1 MKKILS
7 FTTSIA
13 IFLGITNA
21 CSPSEDKRTQPMKIT
36 YPKTPQVDV
45 ADTLYGEVIPDPYR
59 WLEDDLS
66 EETALWVKAQNEV
79 TFSYLENIPF
89 RSKLRKRLAELND
102 YEKITAPFKRGNNT
116 YYFRNDGLQNQSV
129 MYKIL
134 DNGEDEVYLDPN
146 TFSEEGTTSLA
157 GLHFTKDGAILA
169 YQISEGGSDWRKII
183 VIDAETKEQ
192 IGDTLT
198 GIKFSNVAWWGNKGF
213 FYSTYE
219 RGEGSELSAKT
230 ERHRLFYHELG
241 TPQSEDKVV
250 FDGPNG
256 ESRRYVSASIAEN
269 GRYLTMTAANS
280 TSGNELYIKDLSSD
294 KNPFVRIVDNMNNN
308 HSVVHIDIDTVYI
321 LTNLDAPNRRLV
333 RVDAKNATPENW
345 EDFIPESDM
354 PLNASSGAGKIFA
367 SYLKDATSQIIQYD
381 LKEGK
386 EWEVEL
392 PTVGTAGGFSA
403 RWDDEQ
409 IYYTFTNYVY
419 PSTIFKYDVN
429 TGESELYRKS
439 DVLFDPEAFESKQ
452 IFYTSK
458 DGTRIPMI
466 MTYKRGIALDGK
478 NPTIL
483 YGYGG
488 FNISLTP
495 SFNTNII
502 AWLENGGV
510 YAVANIRGGGE
521 YGRAWHDAGI
531 RTSKQN
537 VFDDFIAAAEYLIE
551 EGYTSSER
559 LAISGGSNGGLLVG
573 ACMTQRPDLFAV
585 ALPAVGVL
593 DMLRYHTFTAGA
605 GWAYDYGTVDDSEEM
620 FRYLLGYSPY
630 HNLKT
635 GQNYPATFI
644 TTADHDD
651 RVVPA
656 HSFKFASR
664 LQEVNDGPNPTLI
677 RIDVKAGHGAGKPTS
692 MILDEQADK
701 FAFTLWNMGI
711 KSLD

>member
-1 MKKILS
+1 MRKTIPSLAV
-7 FTTSIA
+7 I
-13 IFLGITNA
+13 LGITCA
-21 CSPSEDKRTQPMKIT
+21 CSTGEDQRTEPMKIA
-36 YPKTPQVDV
+36 YPETPTVDT
-45 ADTLYGEVIPDPYR
+45 ADTLHGEIIHDPYR

-66 EETALWVKAQNEV
+66 EETGLWVAAQNRV
-79 TFSYLENIPF
+79 TSSYLDNIPY
-89 RSKLRKRLAELND
+89 RSDIRKRLAELND
-102 YEKITAPFKRGNNT
+102 YEKISAPFSRGESS

-129 MYKIL
+129 LYKL
-134 DNGEDEVYLDPN
+134 NEEKDDEVYLDPN
-146 TFSEEGTTSLA
+146 TFTEDGTTSLA
-157 GLHFTKDGAILA
+157 GLHFTRDGAILA

-183 VIDAETKEQ
+183 VINAETKEQ

-219 RGEGSELSAKT
+219 QVGGSELSAKT
-230 ERHRLFYHELG
+230 DRHRLFYHELG
-241 TPQSEDKVV
+241 TAQSEDKVV
-250 FDGPNG
+250 FNGPND
-256 ESRRYVSASIAEN
+256 EARRYVSASMAEN
-269 GRYLTMTAANS
+269 GRYLVMSAANS
-280 TSGNELYIKDLSSD
+280 TSGNELYIKDMSND
-294 KNPFVRIVDNMNNN
+294 NNPFVPIINNMNNN

-333 RVDAKNATPENW
+333 RVDAHTPKTENW
-345 EDFIPESDM
+345 SNVIAESDM
-354 PLNASSGAGKIFA
+354 PLNVASGAGKLFA

-381 LKEGK
+381 IKKGK

-392 PTVGTAGGFSA
+392 PSVGTAGGFSG
-403 RWDDEQ
+403 RWDDEE
-409 IYYTFTNYVY
+409 IHYTFTNYVY
-419 PSTIFKYDVN
+419 PSTIFSYDTK
-429 TGESELYRKS
+429 TGASDLFRKS
-439 DVLFDPEAFESKQ
+439 EVLFDPEAFESKQ
-452 IFYTSK
+452 IFYNSK

-466 MTYKRGIALDGK
+466 MTHKRGLELNGS
-478 NPTIL
+478 NPTML

-531 RTSKQN
+531 RTDKQN
-537 VFDDFIAAAEYLIE
+537 VFDDFIAAAEYLID
-551 EGYTSSER
+551 EGYTKPNR

-605 GWAYDYGTVDDSEEM
+605 GWAYDYGTADDSEEM

-635 GQNYPATFI
+635 GKNYPATMV

-677 RIDVKAGHGAGKPTS
+677 RIDVKAGHGAGKPTA

-711 KSLD
+711 KSLK

>member
-1 MKKILS
+1 MTLPSI
-7 FTTSIA
+7 TSIA
-13 IFLGITNA
+13 VVIGITSA
-21 CSPSEDKRTQPMKIT
+21 CSPSEDKRTQPMKIA
-36 YPKTPQVDV
+36 YPETPQIDV
-45 ADTLYGEVIPDPYR
+45 ADTLYGEVIPDPFR

-79 TFSYLENIPF
+79 TFSYLENIPY
-89 RSKLRKRLAELND
+89 RSSLRKRLAELND
-102 YEKITAPFKRGNNT
+102 YEKISAPFKRGANT

-129 MYKIL
+129 LYKIL
-134 DNGEDEVYLDPN
+134 DNGKEEMYLDPN

-157 GLHFTKDGAILA
+157 GLHFTRDGAILA

-269 GRYLTMTAANS
+269 GRYLTVTAANS

-294 KNPFVRIVDNMNNN
+294 KNPFVRIIDNMDNN

-333 RVDAKNATPENW
+333 RVEAKNAGPENW
-345 EDFIPESDM
+345 VDFITESDM
-354 PLNASSGAGKIFA
+354 PLNVSSGAGKLFA

-429 TGESELYRKS
+429 SGESKLYRKS

-466 MTYKRGIALDGK
+466 MTYKQGIALDGN

-537 VFDDFIAAAEYLIE
+537 VFDDFIAAAEYLID
-551 EGYTSSER
+551 EGYTNSER

-605 GWAYDYGTVDDSEEM
+605 GWAYDYGTVEDSEEM

-630 HNLKT
+630 HNLKI
-635 GQNYPATFI
+635 GQNYPATLI

>member
-1 MKKILS
+1 MHKALP
-7 FTTSIA
+7 SIA
-13 IFLGITNA
+13 VVLVMTIA
-21 CSPSEDKRTQPMKIT
+21 CSPGEDKRTQPMKIA
-36 YPKTPQVDV
+36 YPETPQVEV
-45 ADTLYGEVIPDPYR
+45 ADTLYGEIISDPYR

-79 TFSYLENIPF
+79 TFSYLENIPY
-89 RSKLRKRLAELND
+89 RSTLRKRLAELND
-102 YEKITAPFKRGNNT
+102 YEKISAPFKRGKNT

-134 DNGEDEVYLDPN
+134 DNGKEEVYLDPN

-241 TPQSEDKVV
+241 TPQSADKVV
-250 FDGPNG
+250 FDGPDG

-294 KNPFVRIVDNMNNN
+294 KNPFVRIVDNMDNN
-308 HSVVHIDIDTVYI
+308 HSVVHVDIDTLYI

-333 RVDAKNATPENW
+333 RVEAKNASPENW
-345 EDFIPESDM
+345 EDFISETEM
-354 PLNASSGAGKIFA
+354 PLNVNSGAGKLFA

-381 LKEGK
+381 LRKGK
-386 EWEVEL
+386 EWEVDL

-429 TGESELYRKS
+429 SGESILYRKS

-466 MTYKRGIALDGK
+466 MTYKRGIELDGS

-537 VFDDFIAAAEYLIE
+537 VFDDFISAAEYLIE
-551 EGYTSSER
+551 EGYTNSER

-605 GWAYDYGTVDDSEEM
+605 GWAYDYGTVEDSEEM

-630 HNLKT
+630 HNLKK
-635 GQNYPATFI
+635 GQNYPATMV

-656 HSFKFASR
+656 HSFKFAAK

-701 FAFTLWNMGI
+701 FAFTLWNMGV

>member
-1 MKKILS
+1 MRKTVP
-7 FTTSIA
+7 FIA
-13 IFLGITNA
+13 VVLGITCA
-21 CSPSEDKRTQPMKIT
+21 CSSGEDKRTAPMKIT
-36 YPKTPQVDV
+36 YPETPQVDV

-146 TFSEEGTTSLA
+146 SFSEEGTTSLA

-280 TSGNELYIKDLSSD
+280 TSGNELYIKDLSSE

-466 MTYKRGIALDGK
+466 MTYKRGIALDGN

-573 ACMTQRPDLFAV
+573 ACMTQLPDLFAV

-605 GWAYDYGTVDDSEEM
+605 GWAYDYGTVNDSEEM

-635 GQNYPATFI
+635 GQNYPATLI

>member
-1 MKKILS
+1 MRYTLPSVVIV
-7 FTTSIA
+7 
-13 IFLGITNA
+13 LGMASA
-21 CSPSEDKRTQPMKIT
+21 CSSGEEKQTQAMKIT
-36 YPKTPQVDV
+36 YPETPQVEI
-45 ADTLYGEVIPDPYR
+45 ADTLHGEVIADPYR

-66 EETALWVKAQNEV
+66 EETEMWVKAQNEV

-250 FDGPNG
+250 FDGPDG

-269 GRYLTMTAANS
+269 DRYLTMTAANS
-280 TSGNELYIKDLSSD
+280 TSGNELYIKDLSRD
-294 KNPFVRIVDNMNNN
+294 DNPFVRVVDNMDNN

-321 LTNLDAPNRRLV
+321 LTNLNAPNRRLV
-333 RVDAKNATPENW
+333 RVEAKDASLENW

-429 TGESELYRKS
+429 SGVSELYRKS

-466 MTYKRGIALDGK
+466 MTYKRGIEMDGS

-531 RTSKQN
+531 RSSKQN

-635 GQNYPATFI
+635 GQNYPATLI

-656 HSFKFASR
+656 HSFKFAAR

-701 FAFTLWNMGI
+701 FAFTFWNMGI

>member
-1 MKKILS
+1 MHKALP
-7 FTTSIA
+7 SIA
-13 IFLGITNA
+13 VVLVMTIA
-21 CSPSEDKRTQPMKIT
+21 CSPGEDKRTQPMKIA
-36 YPKTPQVDV
+36 YPETPQVEV
-45 ADTLYGEVIPDPYR
+45 ADTLYGEIISDPYR

-79 TFSYLENIPF
+79 TFSYLENIPY
-89 RSKLRKRLAELND
+89 RSTLRKRLAELND
-102 YEKITAPFKRGNNT
+102 YEKISAPFKRGKNT

-134 DNGEDEVYLDPN
+134 DNGKEEVYLDPN

-241 TPQSEDKVV
+241 TPQSADKVV
-250 FDGPNG
+250 FDGPDG

-294 KNPFVRIVDNMNNN
+294 KNPFVRIVDNMDNN
-308 HSVVHIDIDTVYI
+308 HSVVHVDIDTLYI

-333 RVDAKNATPENW
+333 RVEAKNASPENW
-345 EDFIPESDM
+345 EDFISETEM
-354 PLNASSGAGKIFA
+354 PLNVNSGAGKLFA

-381 LKEGK
+381 LRKGK
-386 EWEVEL
+386 EWEVDL

-429 TGESELYRKS
+429 SGESILYRKS

-466 MTYKRGIALDGK
+466 MTYKRGIELDGS

-537 VFDDFIAAAEYLIE
+537 VFDDFISAAEYLIE
-551 EGYTSSER
+551 EGYTNSER

-630 HNLKT
+630 HNLKK
-635 GQNYPATFI
+635 GQNYPATMV

-656 HSFKFASR
+656 HSFKFAAK

-701 FAFTLWNMGI
+701 FAFTLWNMGV

>member
-1 MKKILS
+1 
-7 FTTSIA
+7 
-13 IFLGITNA
+13 
-21 CSPSEDKRTQPMKIT
+21 MKIT

>member
-1 MKKILS
+1 MNKS
-7 FTTSIA
+7 FPVAVIT
-13 IFLGITNA
+13 LGLAAA
-21 CSPSEDKRTQPMKIT
+21 CQSADEKRTEPMKIT
-36 YPKTPQVDV
+36 YPETPTVDV
-45 ADTLYGEVIPDPYR
+45 VDSIHGEPIADPYR

-66 EETALWVKAQNEV
+66 EATELWVKAQNEV
-79 TFSYLENIPF
+79 TFSYLNNIPY

-102 YEKITAPFKRGNNT
+102 YEKVTAPFRRGNTT
-116 YYFRNDGLQNQSV
+116 YFFRNDGLQNQSV
-129 MYKIL
+129 MYRL
-134 DNGEDEVYLDPN
+134 NEQGEDEVYLDPN

-157 GLHFTKDGAILA
+157 GLHFTHDGAILA

-183 VIDAETKEQ
+183 VINAETKEQ

-219 RGEGSELSAKT
+219 QVQGSELSAKT

-241 TPQSEDKVV
+241 TPQSADKVV
-250 FDGPNG
+250 FDGPEG
-256 ESRRYVSASIAEN
+256 AARRYVSASMAEN
-269 GRYLTMTAANS
+269 ARYLTLTAANS
-280 TSGNELYIKDLSSD
+280 TSGNELYIKDMSRD
-294 KNPFVRIVDNMNNN
+294 DNPFVPIIDNMDNN

-321 LTNLDAPNRRLV
+321 LTNLNAPNKRLV
-333 RVDAKNATPENW
+333 KVTASNPKPEHWVDVIE
-345 EDFIPESDM
+345 ERDM
-354 PLNASSGAGKIFA
+354 PLSVASGAGKLFA

-381 LKEGK
+381 LKKGK
-386 EWEVEL
+386 EREVEL
-392 PTVGTAGGFSA
+392 PSVGTAGGFSG
-403 RWDDEQ
+403 RWDDDN

-419 PSTIFKYDVN
+419 PSTIFNYDVQ
-429 TGESELYRKS
+429 TGTSKLYRKS

-452 IFYTSK
+452 VFYVSK

-466 MTYKRGIALDGK
+466 MTHKRGIELDGT
-478 NPTIL
+478 NPTML

-495 SFNTNII
+495 SFSTNII

-537 VFDDFIAAAEYLIE
+537 VFDDFIAAAEYLID
-551 EGYTSSER
+551 EGYTNPNR

-630 HNLKT
+630 HNLET
-635 GQNYPATFI
+635 GKNYPATMV

-656 HSFKFASR
+656 HSFKFAAK

-677 RIDVKAGHGAGKPTS
+677 RIDVKAGHGAGKPTA

-701 FAFTLWNMGI
+701 FAFTFWNMGI
-711 KSLD
+711 RSLD